1 VKKPLRYLR
10 EIVLKILYEIEM
22 NTESTVDML
31 MSRYSEYM
39 ESEDFEFIKIRAEGI
54 IVNKGSIDKIL
65 DELSVDWSTER
76 MVLTDRIIMEIA
88 IFELNFL
95 KLSPSIAINEAVEI
109 SKIYGTEKSY
119 KFVNGIL
126 SKVVTISSQNL

>member
-22 NTESTVDML
+22 NTESKVEML
-31 MSRYSEYM
+31 MPRYSEYM

-54 IVNKGSIDKIL
+54 MANKESIDMTL
-65 DELSVDWSTER
+65 DDLSVDWSTDR
-76 MVLTDRIIMEIA
+76 MVLTDRLIMEMA

-95 KLSPSIAINEAVEI
+95 KLSPSIAINEAVEL

-126 SKVVTISSQNL
+126 SKVVTISSQNP

>member
-22 NTESTVDML
+22 NTESKVEML
-31 MSRYSEYM
+31 MPRYSEYM

-54 IVNKGSIDKIL
+54 MANKESIDMTL
-65 DELSVDWSTER
+65 DDLSVDWSTDR
-76 MVLTDRIIMEIA
+76 MVLTDRLIMEMA

-95 KLSPSIAINEAVEI
+95 KLSPSIAINEAVEL

-126 SKVVTISSQNL
+126 SKVVAISSQNP

>member
-1 VKKPLRYLR
+1 MKKPLRYLR

-22 NTESTVDML
+22 NTESKVEML
-31 MSRYSEYM
+31 MPRYSEYM

-54 IVNKGSIDKIL
+54 MANKESIDMTL
-65 DELSVDWSTER
+65 DDLSVDWSTDR
-76 MVLTDRIIMEIA
+76 MVLTDRLIMEMA

-95 KLSPSIAINEAVEI
+95 KLSPSIAINEAVEL

-126 SKVVTISSQNL
+126 SKVVTISSQNP

>member
-1 VKKPLRYLR
+1 MKKPLRYLR

-22 NTESTVDML
+22 NTESTVEML
-31 MSRYSEYM
+31 MPRYSEYM

-54 IVNKGSIDKIL
+54 TTNKESIDKTL
-65 DELSVDWSTER
+65 DDLSIDWSTDR
-76 MVLTDRIIMEIA
+76 MVLTDRLIMEMA

-95 KLSPSIAINEAVEI
+95 KLSPSIAINEAVEL

-126 SKVVTISSQNL
+126 SKVVTISSQNS

>member
-22 NTESTVDML
+22 NTESKVEML
-31 MSRYSEYM
+31 MPRYSEYM

-54 IVNKGSIDKIL
+54 IANKESIDMTL
-65 DELSVDWSTER
+65 DDLSIDWSTDR
-76 MVLTDRIIMEIA
+76 MVLTDRLIMEMA

-95 KLSPSIAINEAVEI
+95 KLSPSIAINEAVEL

-126 SKVVTISSQNL
+126 SKVVTISSQNP

>member
-1 VKKPLRYLR
+1 MKKPLRYLR

-22 NTESTVDML
+22 NTESKVEML
-31 MSRYSEYM
+31 MPRYSEYM

-54 IVNKGSIDKIL
+54 MANKESIDMTL
-65 DELSVDWSTER
+65 DDLSVDWSTDR
-76 MVLTDRIIMEIA
+76 MVLTDRLIMEMA

-95 KLSPSIAINEAVEI
+95 KLSPSIAINEAVEL

-126 SKVVTISSQNL
+126 SKVVAISSQNP

>member
-1 VKKPLRYLR
+1 
-10 EIVLKILYEIEM
+10 M
-22 NTESTVDML
+22 NTESTVEML
-31 MSRYSEYM
+31 MPRYSEYM
-39 ESEDFEFIKIRAEGI
+39 ESEDFDFIKIRAEGI
-54 IVNKGSIDKIL
+54 TANKEAIDKTL
-65 DELSVDWSTER
+65 DDLSIDWSTDR
-76 MVLTDRIIMEIA
+76 MVLTDRLIMEMA

-95 KLSPSIAINEAVEI
+95 KLSPSIAINEAVEL